1 MNNQTNLQLLNEKVS
16 DILHKYHSLKG
27 ENEKFRIELV
37 TLKAESEI
45 KSQEI
50 ERLIEQNSLKDLEIE
65 EIVDKIESIL
75 G

>member
-1 MNNQTNLQLLNEKVS
+1 MNNQTNLQMLSEKVS
-16 DILHKYHSLKG
+16 DIVQQYHSLKG
-27 ENEKFRIELV
+27 ENENLRMELV
-37 TLKAESEI
+37 TVKAEGEI

>member
-16 DILHKYHSLKG
+16 DILQKYHSLKS
-27 ENEKFRIELV
+27 ENEKLRIELV
-37 TLKAESEI
+37 TIKSESEI

-50 ERLIEQNSLKDLEIE
+50 DRLIEQNSLKDLEIE
-65 EIVDKIESIL
+65 EIVDRIESIL